1 MKIEN
6 HLKDMPTFETE
17 RLQLRKVTRH
27 DLDDVFEFSSD
38 FEVAQRMTWEKNDSK
53 EETLSNF
60 LQPTVD
66 GYKDGQS
73 GVWAIVYKESE
84 KVIGIRS
91 LVAWSNEHQK
101 AEIGYVLNRK
111 FWGAGVATEALQ
123 EILNYGFGV
132 LQLNRIEGGC
142 DLDNIGSEKVM
153 LKAGMTFE
161 GVLRESERIK
171 GEFRDTK
178 IFSILKSEFDSASA
192 HS

>member
-1 MKIEN
+1 MKIED
-6 HLKDMPTFETE
+6 HLKDMPSLETE
-17 RLQLRKVTRH
+17 RLLLRKVTRQ

-38 FEVAQRMTWEKNDSK
+38 PEVAHRMTWEKNDSK

-60 LQPTVD
+60 LQPTLE
-66 GYKDGQS
+66 GYQDGQS
-73 GVWAIVYKESE
+73 GVWAIVYKDSK
-84 KVIGIRS
+84 KVIGTCS
-91 LVAWSNEHQK
+91 LVGWSNEHQK

-111 FWGAGVATEALQ
+111 FWGAGIATEALQ
-123 EILNYGFGV
+123 EVLSYSFGV

-161 GVLRESERIK
+161 GVLRKNERIK

-178 IFSILKSEFDSASA
+178 IFSILKSEFDSKTI